1 MSSISARKR
10 AGGRG
15 SAGPKEEHDGLQ
27 ERARRRT
34 GASGQGGHMVRAREE
49 GGLGPGR
56 EYLPERGGA
65 GVGEGGDGPRRACP
79 TAPSMGRRMKSHKK
93 DLLYNHP
100 GSSL

>member
-34 GASGQGGHMVRAREE
+34 GASGQGGHMV
-49 GGLGPGR
+49 
-56 EYLPERGGA
+56 
-65 GVGEGGDGPRRACP
+65 
-79 TAPSMGRRMKSHKK
+79 
-93 DLLYNHP
+93 
-100 GSSL
+100 SSLPDCPVNGQKDEEP